1 MKTLQDLRV
10 EIDQLD
16 TQILTL
22 LNQRAQSAHEVGE
35 LKKREG
41 SAVFRPDREAQVIS
55 KLQTLN
61 DT

>member
-22 LNQRAQSAHEVGE
+22 LNQRAQSAH
-35 LKKREG
+35 
-41 SAVFRPDREAQVIS
+41 
-55 KLQTLN
+55 
-61 DT
+61 